1 MVLLKSYA
9 NLYTLT
15 KIYISS
21 LTYINNSEDDQETR
35 ITYEVKSNILHKQI
49 DRRINKGAKKLGVQH
64 LKVQFTASRV
74 QSNFPRRATRSG
86 DRLGK

>member
-1 MVLLKSYA
+1 M
-9 NLYTLT
+9 LT

-21 LTYINNSEDDQETR
+21 VMYINNSEDDQETR
-35 ITYEVKSNILHKQI
+35 ITYKVKSNIPHKQT

-64 LKVQFTASRV
+64 SKVQFTASRV
-74 QSNFPRRATRSG
+74 QSNFPRGASRFG

>member
-21 LTYINNSEDDQETR
+21 VMYINNSEDDQETR
-35 ITYEVKSNILHKQI
+35 ITYKVKSNISHKQT
-49 DRRINKGAKKLGVQH
+49 DRRINKDAKKL
-64 LKVQFTASRV
+64 LKNSKVQFIASRV
-74 QSNFPRRATRSG
+74 QSNFPRRASRFG

>member
-15 KIYISS
+15 KIYISVVM
-21 LTYINNSEDDQETR
+21 YINNSEDDQETR
-35 ITYEVKSNILHKQI
+35 IMHKVKCNILHKQT
-49 DRRINKGAKKLGVQH
+49 DRQINKDAKKLGVQH
-64 LKVQFTASRV
+64 LKVQFTVSRV